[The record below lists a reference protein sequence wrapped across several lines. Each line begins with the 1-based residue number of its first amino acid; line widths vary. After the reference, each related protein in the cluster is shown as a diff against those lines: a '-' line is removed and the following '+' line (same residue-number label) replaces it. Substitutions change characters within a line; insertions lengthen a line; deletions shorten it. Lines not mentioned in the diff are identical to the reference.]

1 MTLADI
7 RGKWDG
13 FWFSEEPYLD
23 LGIMRIGVV
32 GLQLITLVSDQFENL
47 TRVTGLPTVLYRP
60 VGLVKVLSWL
70 LGWSTPL
77 SGHTVFA
84 IYWITLLF
92 GFGALLGLRTGVCMI
107 VLAAG
112 SVFLQTYVYSFTDFH
127 HNEAILLLALTALA
141 FGPCGRVLSLDS
153 LLARRRPGARL
164 APLLD
169 YRGAH
174 AGWPV
179 KFVQCLFPMVYL
191 SASLSKIAAG
201 GYTLDWANGYTLQYY
216 FLQDS
221 LRKPDMALGLFAS
234 HFHVAILLAQ
244 IIVLSYQLTYF
255 LVVPYPRLRWVYLP
269 LGLFFHLAN
278 YYALRAPFPEWI
290 LLLGVY
296 VPWTAALRRLVQAEV
311 PADVEARPP
320 VVASGPPVVDKVA

>member
-1 MTLADI
+1 MTLADV
-7 RGKWDG
+7 RRRWDR
-13 FWFSEEPYLD
+13 FWFSSEPYLD
-23 LGIMRIGVV
+23 LALMRIAVV

-47 TRVTGLPTVLYRP
+47 TRVAGLPSVLYRP
-60 VGLVKVLSWL
+60 VGLVAVLSSL
-70 LGWSTPL
+70 LGWHAPL
-77 SGHTVFA
+77 AGTTLYA
-84 IYWITLLF
+84 LYWVTLLF
-92 GFGALLGLRTGVCMI
+92 GAGALIGLRTGLCMT

-164 APLLD
+164 VPLLE
-169 YRGAH
+169 YRGEH

-191 SASLSKIAAG
+191 SASLSKIAAS
-201 GYTLDWANGYTLQYY
+201 GYSLDWANGFTLQYY
-216 FLQDS
+216 LLQDS

-244 IIVLSYQLTYF
+244 IVVLTYQLTYF
-255 LVVPYPRLRWVYLP
+255 LVVPYPKLRWVYLP

-290 LLLGVY
+290 VLLGVY
-296 VPWTAALRRLVQAEV
+296 VPWTAALRRLVQAQV
-311 PADVEARPP
+311 PLEAARLQPASAPP
-320 VVASGPPVVDKVA
+320 VVGKVA